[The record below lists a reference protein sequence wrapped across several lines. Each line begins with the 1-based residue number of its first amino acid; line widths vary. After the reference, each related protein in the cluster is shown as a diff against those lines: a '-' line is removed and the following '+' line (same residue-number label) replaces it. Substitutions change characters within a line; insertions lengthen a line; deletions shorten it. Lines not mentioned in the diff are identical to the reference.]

1 MTMVDALVGLRD
13 TVLDRLL
20 AIPPGGVLNIG
31 SARPATASVVRVSAV
46 LKRAVNALRAGEGD
60 ASGGRLDYAAVRRS
74 PAYEEY
80 RTVSTALLRGID
92 LRALATREE
101 RLAFW
106 INLYNALVIDA
117 VIAFGVRDSVGKGNA
132 ARLRFFRRAAYAV
145 GGSRLSCDDI
155 EHGILRGNRGH
166 PYIPGPQ
173 FGPSDARRTFVIAPP
188 DVRCHFALNCGSR
201 SCPPIGVYDPERV
214 DSQLDVATRHFVGT
228 EIVVDRARNN
238 VRVSQLFRWFA
249 NDFGGRLGVIGFLL
263 RYLPDGE
270 DRQWLAA
277 RQGQVRLAYRPYD
290 WGLNA
295 A

>member
-1 MTMVDALVGLRD
+1 M
-13 TVLDRLL
+13 
-20 AIPPGGVLNIG
+20 
-31 SARPATASVVRVSAV
+31 
-46 LKRAVNALRAGEGD
+46 
-60 ASGGRLDYAAVRRS
+60 
-74 PAYEEY
+74 
-80 RTVSTALLRGID
+80 STALLRGID
-92 LRALATREE
+92 LRELATREQ

-117 VIAFGVRDSVGKGNA
+117 VIAFGVRDSVGEGHA
-132 ARLRFFRRAAYAV
+132 GRLRFFRRAAYAV
-145 GGSRLSCDDI
+145 GGFRLSCDDI

-173 FGPSDARRTFVIAPP
+173 FGPSDARRASVIAPP

-214 DSQLDVATRHFVGT
+214 DSQLDVATRHFVGM
-228 EIVVDRARNN
+228 EIIVDCARNT

-249 NDFGGRLGVIGFLL
+249 TDFGGRLGVIGFLL
-263 RYLPDGE
+263 RYLPEGE
-270 DRQWLAA
+270 ERQWLAA